1 MQAATTSK
9 TDVACFLSSL
19 IDKCGKSRKEIAS
32 ESGFGKPN
40 IISMLKTGDTKLPL
54 ARLGSFAKS
63 VNTDPV
69 QLLRMCLQEYYP
81 DVWGA
86 ITCYLDA
93 SLTSDELRMI
103 KALRTATGSPY
114 LASLNAEERDRL
126 DDFLKLLTQS
136 KTVH

>member
-1 MQAATTSK
+1 MQTATTNK
-9 TDVACFLSSL
+9 TDVAGFLSSL
-19 IDKCGKSRKEIAS
+19 IENSGKSRKEIAN

-63 VNTDPV
+63 VKTDPV
-69 QLLRMCLQEYYP
+69 QLLKMCLREYYP
-81 DVWGA
+81 DVWDA

-103 KALRTATGSPY
+103 KALRSATESPY
-114 LASLNAEERDRL
+114 LVSLNSEERHRL
-126 DDFLKLLTQS
+126 NDFLKLLAQS

>member
-1 MQAATTSK
+1 MQKANTNK
-9 TDVACFLSSL
+9 TDVASFLSSL
-19 IDKCGKSRKEIAS
+19 IENCGKSRKEIAN

-54 ARLGSFAKS
+54 ARLGSFSKS

-69 QLLRMCLQEYYP
+69 HLLKMCLHEYYP
-81 DVWGA
+81 DVWDA

-103 KALRTATGSPY
+103 KVLR
-114 LASLNAEERDRL
+114 SLNAEERDRL
-126 DDFLKLLTQS
+126 DDFLELLALS